1 MTTIETATGCRITVG
16 PKGLALWG
24 RSAHLIGYELS
35 TPLTADERRA
45 LVAALNPGQGGQWTR
60 DDFARL
66 DIHPMSFAGDVLDE
80 VVAWLN
86 AHHPKPQPYDQGGV
100 RGVDS
105 LLYRAERERDAA
117 VARAEQAGA
126 RVRLANQQSVE
137 WEGEAERLLCERDEW
152 KARAEAAEQLI
163 PAYAMLDIWMAL
175 GRDSIHFDDW
185 YDEHGY
191 ADAWAELTSA
201 VREAAEAR
209 TTPAVSRADVEE
221 CVYGSRRAGRECDE
235 QGFVPV
241 HVQEAVGQLCDL
253 FGVEA
258 EQAVDPVVHVV
269 RESDLP
275 AARVDGDYYVVAS
288 AKGDYKWP
296 QHGPSWWAGRA
307 QDALAEAARYTSLAR
322 LAADR
327 EATVDPVEEKA
338 IELHQVAYGGRIG
351 FGHATLN
358 AQEMFRS
365 LARHVLGQEA
375 DDE

>member
-16 PKGLALWG
+16 PKGLALWD

-60 DDFARL
+60 YDFARL
-66 DIHPMSFAGDVLDE
+66 DIHPLSPAGEVIDE

-105 LLYRAERERDAA
+105 LLYRAERAERERDDA
-117 VARAEQAGA
+117 VARAAQLEKEVGKWRTATESAHSDFLQAA
-126 RVRLANQQSVE
+126 H
-137 WEGEAERLLCERDEW
+137 ERDEW
-152 KARAEAAEQLI
+152 KARAEAAE
-163 PAYAMLDIWMAL
+163 
-175 GRDSIHFDDW
+175 
-185 YDEHGY
+185 
-191 ADAWAELTSA
+191 
-201 VREAAEAR
+201 AR
-209 TTPAVSRADVEE
+209 TAPAVTCEHRDAVADHLWNAMV
-221 CVYGSRRAGRECDE
+221 GSAKSVVRDVVAQAFVAAGIE
-235 QGFVPV
+235 V
-241 HVQEAVGQLCDL
+241 A
-253 FGVEA
+253 VEA
-258 EQAVDPVVHVV
+258 EAAADPVVIFM

-322 LAADR
+322 LAAR
-327 EATVDPVEEKA
+327 EATVDPVEELAEQIETATRAA
-338 IELHQVAYGGRIG
+338 IRQACDDLAGVVPTLDPLAVEQAMEVTAASRKVA
-351 FGHATLN
+351 A
-358 AQEMFRS
+358 
-365 LARHVLGQEA
+365 HVLGQEESS
-375 DDE
+375 DE